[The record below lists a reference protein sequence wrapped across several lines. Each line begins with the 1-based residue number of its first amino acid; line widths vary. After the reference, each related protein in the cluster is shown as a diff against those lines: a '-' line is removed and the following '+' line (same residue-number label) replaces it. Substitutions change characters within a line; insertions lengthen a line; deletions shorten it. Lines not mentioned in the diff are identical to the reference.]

1 MCKLLLNSPR
11 AWVYSTPAV
20 ASQPV
25 AAVVVGPCCG
35 SGLWGRVWGIK
46 RGGCALGVKEN
57 PVTAVPCCVGV
68 GGGGGSAC
76 QLCCTPA
83 PSPPACAVP
92 RGAHGHLQPAP
103 PPRTC
108 SRRLSGGFGS
118 PTLSS
123 AQQGGSKNPPPGWA
137 PHAHT
142 RGTGSFHVSLIER
155 AQRAAASSPRVQ
167 KLGGGIAYCIALRAR
182 AAPRCRPPCQGV
194 ASYKTKPSLHKTLSV
209 QNKYS

>member
-1 MCKLLLNSPR
+1 MQIAVELAPSLGLFDACGGFAAGCGGGRGAVLWKWALGEGLGDKAGGLCPWGEGKPRYSCSLLCGCWRRRGLCL
-11 AWVYSTPAV
+11 PAV
-20 ASQPV
+20 
-25 AAVVVGPCCG
+25 
-35 SGLWGRVWGIK
+35 LH
-46 RGGCALGVKEN
+46 
-57 PVTAVPCCVGV
+57 
-68 GGGGGSAC
+68 
-76 QLCCTPA
+76 
-83 PSPPACAVP
+83 PSPFPASLRRAPGCP
-92 RGAHGHLQPAP
+92 RPPPTRP